1 MSMRILTML
10 LTAAL
15 VVLVG
20 AGVLWWLVPAGR
32 PGDASAATTMVEAPI
47 PEAVAPADLDKL
59 MSGHHGPV
67 LLDFHADWCEPCKA
81 LHPILG
87 RLAAGRPDLLVVG
100 VDVVKA
106 EALAQHYGV
115 GDLPLLVL
123 LNDGGECA
131 RHVGAP
137 DLATLR
143 AWVIL
148 HLAAKAASATDA
160 EAAPGAGAAQ
170 PEAASAAASATA
182 ASP

>member
-1 MSMRILTML
+1 MSMRILVML

-20 AGVLWWLVPAGR
+20 AGVLWWLVPAGS
-32 PGDASAATTMVEAPI
+32 PGDASAAATTVEAPI

-123 LNDGGECA
+123 LNDGGELA

-160 EAAPGAGAAQ
+160 APDANA
-170 PEAASAAASATA
+170 AASAAPAASATA

>member
-1 MSMRILTML
+1 
-10 LTAAL
+10 
-15 VVLVG
+15 
-20 AGVLWWLVPAGR
+20 
-32 PGDASAATTMVEAPI
+32 
-47 PEAVAPADLDKL
+47 VAPADLDKL

-123 LNDGGECA
+123 LNDGGELA

-160 EAAPGAGAAQ
+160 APDANAASSAAP
-170 PEAASAAASATA
+170 AASATA

>member
-1 MSMRILTML
+1 MSMRILVML

-20 AGVLWWLVPAGR
+20 AGVLWWLVPAGS
-32 PGDASAATTMVEAPI
+32 PGDASATATTVEAPI

-123 LNDGGECA
+123 LNDGGELA

-160 EAAPGAGAAQ
+160 APDANAASSAAP
-170 PEAASAAASATA
+170 AASATA